1 MQWTNDAL
9 DVMKVFSLI
18 NQFEILLL
26 EKRDKKLREKVQIED
41 KLPAADRVAEWMANS
56 DRRRSSASSTDID
69 LLRRSSIVSN
79 ISAQS
84 AGETEKEARKRKLE
98 GNFVLYDELLRNAS
112 LGEGRKTKVCQRCR
126 KG

>member
-1 MQWTNDAL
+1 
-9 DVMKVFSLI
+9 
-18 NQFEILLL
+18 
-26 EKRDKKLREKVQIED
+26 
-41 KLPAADRVAEWMANS
+41 MANS

-98 GNFVLYDELLRNAS
+98 GSFDQIMTNYYVILAWAKEERRKSVNDAEKAEKLKQLRAQILAKKAKLLKMQEEAS
-112 LGEGRKTKVCQRCR
+112 SDSSDSDSSESSDD
-126 KG
+126 